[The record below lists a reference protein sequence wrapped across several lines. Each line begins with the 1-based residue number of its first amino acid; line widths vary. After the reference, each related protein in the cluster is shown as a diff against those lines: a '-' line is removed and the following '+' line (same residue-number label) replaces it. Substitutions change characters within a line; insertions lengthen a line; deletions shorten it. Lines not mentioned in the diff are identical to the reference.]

1 MSFIDEIKN
10 KAKQNI
16 RKIVLTES
24 EDKRVLKAAQKVKE
38 EGFANIILIG
48 KENDAKKLAEENNID
63 ISGIEIIDPET
74 SEKFEEY
81 ANAFYELRKA
91 KGITIEKA
99 REMVKDNM
107 YFGTMMVKQG
117 DADGVVSGAC
127 HSTANTLRPAL
138 QILKTAPGTKLV
150 SAFFLMVVP
159 NCEYGENGI
168 FVFGDSGLVENPT
181 PEELSEIAIS
191 SSKSF
196 HQLTGKEPK
205 VAMLSYS
212 THGSAH
218 SELTE
223 KVIEGTKL
231 LKEKMPDLICDGEL
245 QLDAAIIPEIN
256 ASKAPGSPL
265 KGQANTLIFPNLDA
279 GNIGYKLVQRLA
291 KAEAYGPLCQGI
303 AKPVNDLSRGCNSD
317 DIVGVVAITAVQA
330 NSMDSILFI

>member
-1 MSFIDEIKN
+1 MAFIDDIKN
-10 KAKQNI
+10 KAKKDI
-16 RKIVLTES
+16 KTIILTES
-24 EDKRVLKAAQKVKE
+24 EDIRVLEAAAKVKQ
-38 EGFANIILIG
+38 EGFANVILIG
-48 KENDAKKLAEENNID
+48 NEEDAKKRAKANNID
-63 ISGIEIIDPET
+63 ISGIPVINPET
-74 SEKFEEY
+74 SERYEEY
-81 ANAFYELRKA
+81 VNAIYELRKA
-91 KGITIEKA
+91 KGMTEEKA
-99 REMVKDNM
+99 REMLKDNM
-107 YFGTMMVKQG
+107 YFGTMMVKLG
-117 DADGVVSGAC
+117 HADGLVSGAC

-159 NCEYGENGI
+159 DCKYGENGVFI
-168 FVFGDSGLVENPT
+168 FGDSGLVENPT
-181 PEELSEIAIS
+181 ADELSEIAIS

-196 HQLTGKEPK
+196 KQLTGKESK

-212 THGSAH
+212 TYGSAH

-223 KVIEGTKL
+223 KVIEATKL

-245 QLDAAIIPEIN
+245 QLDAAIVPEIN

-265 KGQANTLIFPNLDA
+265 KGEANTLIFPNLDA

-303 AKPVNDLSRGCNSD
+303 ARPVNDLSRGCNSD

-330 NSMDSILFI
+330 GTM